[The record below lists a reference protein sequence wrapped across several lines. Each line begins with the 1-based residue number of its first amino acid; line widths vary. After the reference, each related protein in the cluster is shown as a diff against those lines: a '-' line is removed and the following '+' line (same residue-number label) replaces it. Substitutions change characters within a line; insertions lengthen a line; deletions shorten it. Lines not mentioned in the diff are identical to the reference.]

1 MPRHTVRLLVPLAL
15 AILVVPIAAAAQ
27 RAEQVP
33 RIGYLRSG
41 SAASQRGQHRR
52 DVFRQ
57 GLRELGWVEGQNIA
71 IEERWAEG
79 RPERFPALAAEL
91 VRLSVDVLVG
101 GGNQANHALRHA
113 TSTIPIVMAVSSD
126 PVGVGLVASLARPG
140 GNITGLSIQAAEVG
154 GKRLELLKEAV
165 PRASRVAVLWNA
177 SDSSKASELHDTQV
191 AAQALGMTL
200 YSAEV
205 RGPDDFDSAFAVIV
219 RERPDALLTFSDPL
233 TLNHQRRIVDFATRH
248 RLPLM
253 SEVKEF
259 AEAGGLMTYGASLP
273 ALLWRAAYYVD
284 RILKGTKPADLPVE
298 QPIKFELVL
307 NLKTA
312 QALGITFPPTLL
324 VLADEVI
331 R

>member
-1 MPRHTVRLLVPLAL
+1 MPRHIVWLLVTLTL
-15 AILVVPIAAAAQ
+15 GILVVPMAAAAQ
-27 RAEQVP
+27 RAEPVP

-41 SAASQRGQHRR
+41 SAASQRGQHLQ

-101 GGNQANHALRHA
+101 GGNQAIQALRHA

-126 PVGVGLVASLARPG
+126 PVGVGLVTSLARPG
-140 GNITGLSIQAAEVG
+140 GNITGVSIQAAEVG

-165 PRASRVAVLWNA
+165 PRASRVAALWNA
-177 SDSSKASELHDTQV
+177 SDASKASELHDTQV
-191 AAQALGMTL
+191 AAHALGMTL

-205 RGPDDFDSAFAVIV
+205 RGPNDFDRAFAVIL
-219 RERPDALLTFSDPL
+219 RERPDVLLTFSDPL
-233 TLNHQRRIVDFATRH
+233 TLNHQRRIVDFAARH

-253 SEVKEF
+253 SEAKEF

-273 ALLWRAAYYVD
+273 ALVRRAAYYVD
-284 RILKGTKPADLPVE
+284 RILKGSKPADLPVE
-298 QPIKFELVL
+298 RPTKFELVL

-312 QALGITFPPTLL
+312 KALGITMPPSLL
-324 VLADEVI
+324 LLADEVI
-331 R
+331 Q

>member
-1 MPRHTVRLLVPLAL
+1 MPRHIVWLLVTLTL
-15 AILVVPIAAAAQ
+15 GILVVPIAATAQ
-27 RAEQVP
+27 RAEPVP
-33 RIGYLRSG
+33 RIGYLRPG
-41 SAASQRGQHRR
+41 SAASQRGQHLQ

-57 GLRELGWVEGQNIA
+57 GLQELGWVEGQNIA

-101 GGNQANHALRHA
+101 GGNQAIQALRHA

-126 PVGVGLVASLARPG
+126 PVGVGLVTSLARPG
-140 GNITGLSIQAAEVG
+140 GNITGVSIQAAEVG

-177 SDSSKASELHDTQV
+177 SDASKASELHDTQV
-191 AAQALGMTL
+191 AAHAFGMTL

-205 RGPDDFDSAFAVIV
+205 RGPNDFDRAFAVIL

-233 TLNHQRRIVDFATRH
+233 TLNHQRRIVDFAARH

-253 SEVKEF
+253 SEAKEF

-273 ALLWRAAYYVD
+273 ALVRRAAYYVD

-307 NLKTA
+307 NHKTA

-324 VLADEVI
+324 VLADKVI